1 MANTNSRAEPVGL
14 APGEAAPTAG
24 TAASNKA
31 ASNKAASNKAASN
44 KAASNKAASN
54 KVAANKGA
62 APSAWRKR
70 FLAELATTSN
80 VAASAREAG
89 IHPSRAYDARRS
101 DPEFYRR
108 WQEALCEG
116 YDHLEMH
123 LLQRLREG
131 EIKPVSGARRAVRTF
146 DNATAFR
153 LLTVHREQVARQR
166 AIHENRNAEAVLAAI
181 DAKIDMMRE
190 RSARASA
197 DAGREG

>member
-1 MANTNSRAEPVGL
+1 MRRGAGSLLHSNGQGMAGKTSG
-14 APGEAAPTAG
+14 AG
-24 TAASNKA
+24 RTRSGQGIGAS
-31 ASNKAASNKAASN
+31 
-44 KAASNKAASN
+44 
-54 KVAANKGA
+54 GA
-62 APSAWRKR
+62 APAAGRDTAARKAAGDWREP
-70 FLAELATTSN
+70 FLSELAATSN
-80 VAASAREAG
+80 VAASARAAG
-89 IHPSRAYDARRS
+89 INASRAYDARRC

-123 LLQRLREG
+123 LLHRLREG
-131 EIKPVSGARRAVRTF
+131 EIKPASGAKRAVRTY

-190 RSARASA
+190 RSLRPASA
-197 DAGREG
+197 GAGTATGDGADGETA

>member
-1 MANTNSRAEPVGL
+1 MANTHSRAELAGN
-14 APGEAAPTAG
+14 APGKAAPHSGVSRKAG
-24 TAASNKA
+24 
-31 ASNKAASNKAASN
+31 
-44 KAASNKAASN
+44 
-54 KVAANKGA
+54 
-62 APSAWRKR
+62 APAPAAWRKL
-70 FLAELATTSN
+70 FLAELAATSN
-80 VAASAREAG
+80 VAASARVAG
-89 IHPSRAYDARRS
+89 IHPSRAYDARRN

-116 YDHLEMH
+116 YDHLEMQ

-131 EIKPVSGARRAVRTF
+131 ELKPAGAAKRSVRTF

-197 DAGREG
+197 DAGRAE